1 MLPWNVTS
9 WVGPGV
15 TYDDV
20 IIVVDVIG
28 TILDV
33 RGDVS
38 RVDVVSLVADD
49 TDVDNDVGCTDVDVC
64 SANDDVLVL
73 DVKSPTDD
81 VATGDVLVDSEV
93 ECKTDEVVTGDDV
106 IDVDNVADGVG
117 NSETDVV
124 EVTTGIDVGT

>member
-1 MLPWNVTS
+1 M
-9 WVGPGV
+9 
-15 TYDDV
+15 
-20 IIVVDVIG
+20 
-28 TILDV
+28 
-33 RGDVS
+33 
-38 RVDVVSLVADD
+38 
-49 TDVDNDVGCTDVDVC
+49 
-64 SANDDVLVL
+64 L